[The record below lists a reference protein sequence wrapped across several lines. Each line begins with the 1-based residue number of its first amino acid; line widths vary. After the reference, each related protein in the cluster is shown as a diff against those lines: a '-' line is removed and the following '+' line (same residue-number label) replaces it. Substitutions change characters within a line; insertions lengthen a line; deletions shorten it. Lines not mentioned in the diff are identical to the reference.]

1 MSRRRYISTTMATD
15 KRLNRLA
22 VEHGDFAAMLYTW
35 MIPHAAD
42 DTTLNGDVE
51 ELMAEIIPMR
61 RDKSVQDVETA
72 LDAMAELGL
81 IIRDY
86 EAGFIRFPAAAF
98 YAHQSFIKQANRRED
113 WATPPNGDERRKT
126 PQNASSFPSPL
137 SLPIPVSDPDPS
149 PPSEAPASLPAK
161 RAARGKKAEELIP
174 LTPEEIE
181 EFAEKFAD
189 LPAVRDKIA
198 LALEHPSH
206 LKYPTGQRRYLNN
219 WLSNERARL
228 PAPRSNSNGYR
239 NGRPAPAAAGDETNE
254 QLTARLE
261 QRTLLRLGI
270 IPVSDVLDQGAG

>member
-1 MSRRRYISTTMATD
+1 MSRRRYISTTMAID

-22 VEHGDFAAMLYTW
+22 VDHGDFAAMLYTW

-42 DTTLNGDVE
+42 DTTLNGDTE
-51 ELMAEIIPMR
+51 ELMAEVIPMR
-61 RDKSVQDVETA
+61 RDKSVQDVDEA
-72 LDAMAELGL
+72 LSAMAELGL

-86 EAGFIRFPAAAF
+86 EAGLIRFPAAAF

-113 WATPPNGDERRKT
+113 WPTPPNGGERRKT
-126 PQNASSFPSPL
+126 PENASSFPSPL
-137 SLPIPVSDPDPS
+137 SLPVPVSDPSPS
-149 PPSEAPASLPAK
+149 SEAPASLPAK

-228 PAPRSNSNGYR
+228 PAPRSNGYANR

-254 QLTARLE
+254 QLTERLE
-261 QRTLLRLGI
+261 QRSLRRLGI
-270 IPVSDVLDQGAG
+270 LPMPDVSGQDAG